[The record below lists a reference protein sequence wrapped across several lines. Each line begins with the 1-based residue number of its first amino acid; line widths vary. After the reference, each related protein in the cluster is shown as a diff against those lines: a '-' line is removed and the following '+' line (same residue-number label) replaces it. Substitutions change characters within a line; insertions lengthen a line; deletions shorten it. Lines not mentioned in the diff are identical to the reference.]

1 MGSRADGTNQR
12 AQGTN
17 PRGPR
22 QPTWEERVDA
32 DLARRQ
38 RAAEILYAE
47 NAEREAEIMA
57 DPDIIP
63 MPENMR
69 DMLRNPPL
77 REDA

>member
-1 MGSRADGTNQR
+1 MSSRSEGTNPR

-22 QPTWEERVDA
+22 TPTREERIDA

-57 DPDIIP
+57 DPDVIP

-77 REDA
+77 REDV